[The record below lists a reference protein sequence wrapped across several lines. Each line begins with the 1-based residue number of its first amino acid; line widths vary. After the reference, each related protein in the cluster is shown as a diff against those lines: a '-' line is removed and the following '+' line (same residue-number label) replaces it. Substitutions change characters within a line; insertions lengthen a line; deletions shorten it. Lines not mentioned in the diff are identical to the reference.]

1 MPSNIKW
8 FTVVIL
14 ALAVGMT
21 GCGKKRKDVGAESLD
36 GASDADTAPVDGAS
50 NMAEGLPVID
60 DSKPFDDSP
69 KAPAPELKGSGDM
82 ATYTVRAGDTLMKIA
97 FTLYGDIASWKNLY
111 NWNKETLKRA
121 SQLEKG
127 TQLKYEKPSSEA
139 VIEKNGDP
147 YMIKHGD
154 TLASIADDVYAKR
167 SKWKKIWANNKGLI
181 HNPNRIYAGFYLYYQ
196 ITEQEKAQAEAIKAK
211 RGGAAPIGDAPPA
224 GAAPASAASLPSPAA
239 APDPAA
245 NGANAGKG
253 ALKPG
258 KLSALPAPR
267 APASTGLPAPAAAK

>member
-1 MPSNIKW
+1 MPSNLKW

-14 ALAVGMT
+14 ALAIGMT
-21 GCGKKRKDVGAESLD
+21 GCGKKRKDAGAESLD
-36 GASDADTAPVDGAS
+36 GTPDADTAPVDGGS
-50 NMAEGLPVID
+50 TAEALPVID
-60 DSKPFDDSP
+60 DSKPFEDSP
-69 KAPAPELKGSGDM
+69 KAAAPEMKGSGDM
-82 ATYTVRAGDTLMKIA
+82 ATYTVRKGDTLMKIA
-97 FTLYGDIASWKNLY
+97 FTIYGDIAHWKNLY
-111 NWNKETLKRA
+111 DWNKDTLKRA

-127 TQLKYEKPSSEA
+127 TELKYEKPDSEA

-154 TLASIADDVYAKR
+154 TLASIADDIYAKR
-167 SKWKKIWANNKGLI
+167 NKWKKIWANNKGLI
-181 HNPNRIYAGFYLYYQ
+181 HNPNRIYSGFYLYYQ

-211 RGGAAPIGDAPPA
+211 RGGGAPTLGD
-224 GAAPASAASLPSPAA
+224 AAPAAADPAPAAASLPKPAT

-258 KLSALPAPR
+258 GLSALAAPR
-267 APASTGLPAPAAAK
+267 APASVGLPAPAKK